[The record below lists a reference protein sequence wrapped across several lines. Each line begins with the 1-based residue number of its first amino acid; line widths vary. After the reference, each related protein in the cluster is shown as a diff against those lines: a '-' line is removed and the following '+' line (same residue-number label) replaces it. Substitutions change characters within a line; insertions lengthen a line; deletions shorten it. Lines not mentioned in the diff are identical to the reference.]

1 MPSILVDDLT
11 TIGPT
16 RSDVPSTLGPPPR
29 AFDRAAD
36 LTTVAAATSPGEA
49 SADRAL
55 HRSSSE
61 SAGGPVQ
68 VPSTPGSVPA
78 LPLEATT
85 DPAARAAAAGG
96 VSLGRLLRA
105 GVLLLLGAGAHVWL
119 DRSHTPDRSV
129 GPASAPLGAP
139 TQLAAPSAPAALRYA
154 DLRRVAVPASRPAGS
169 SAPPTP
175 RFARAAEVDRNAA
188 SEPRP
193 LPAAG
198 DDRPE
203 RFEGRTPGGIP

>member
-1 MPSILVDDLT
+1 MSMPSILVDDLT

-16 RSDVPSTLGPPPR
+16 RSDVPRTLGPPPR
-29 AFDRAAD
+29 ASDRAAD
-36 LTTVAAATSPGEA
+36 LTTGAAATSPGEA
-49 SADRAL
+49 SADRVL

-61 SAGGPVQ
+61 SAGGP
-68 VPSTPGSVPA
+68 GSDPA

-85 DPAARAAAAGG
+85 DRAARAAAADG
-96 VSLGRLLRA
+96 VRLGRLLRA

-119 DRSHTPDRSV
+119 DRSHTPDRSP
-129 GPASAPLGAP
+129 GLASAPLGAP

-188 SEPRP
+188 SEPHP

-203 RFEGRTPGGIP
+203 RFDGRTPGGIP